1 MIRSS
6 GPPTVESMDA
16 LQTALLG
23 VPGPLGYVVVGLL
36 VFAEAAL
43 FFGFVLPG
51 ETAVLLGG
59 VLASMGAL
67 SLPVLLCVVV
77 AAAVAGDTVG
87 YLVGRRFGPR
97 LLRLPVLRRHAD
109 GLSVAQ
115 ERLRERGG
123 WAVLLGRFTAFLR
136 AVMPGIA
143 GSSRMPWRRFAAFNA
158 LGGLVWGAGI
168 TLLGYA
174 VGGSYEKALPWLG
187 RSGVAAL
194 VLVALVVLVAWRRR
208 SSVSD

>member
-1 MIRSS
+1 M
-6 GPPTVESMDA
+6 
-16 LQTALLG
+16 
-23 VPGPLGYVVVGLL
+23 
-36 VFAEAAL
+36 
-43 FFGFVLPG
+43 
-51 ETAVLLGG
+51 
-59 VLASMGAL
+59 LASLGTL

-97 LLRLPVLRRHAD
+97 LLAMPLLRRHANRLA
-109 GLSVAQ
+109 GAQ

-123 WAVLLGRFTAFLR
+123 WAVFFGRFTAFLR

-143 GSSRMPWRRFAAFNA
+143 GSSRMPWRRFATFNA
-158 LGGLVWGAGI
+158 MGGVIWGGGI

-174 VGGSYEKALPWLG
+174 LGGSYARALPWLG

-194 VLVALVVLVAWRRR
+194 TIFAIVVLVAWRRR
-208 SSVSD
+208 RKLSDGGAGAARVYEPDPRAARSEPCPREPVRSP